1 MARPSLTRAHRALLG
16 VVAVGAC
23 VISGIGFAGSYNSV
37 RDLAL
42 EKGFG
47 SFAYAFPIGVDA
59 GIVVLLSLDLVLTW
73 LRIPFPL
80 LRQTAWL
87 LTAATI
93 AFNAAASWGDPLGMA
108 MHAVIPVL
116 FVVVVEASRHAVGR
130 IAAITADRHME
141 SVRLMRWVL
150 SPVPTFRLW
159 RRMKLWELRSYD
171 ETVRL
176 EQNRLVYR
184 AQLRF
189 RYGRGWRRS
198 APFQALLPLKLA
210 KYGVPLDPTV
220 LDRID
225 GPLQVHEAAA
235 VEAEETVQADRT
247 APAAGRVAQGRPAE
261 LGASAPAQGPAAA
274 GAPAQPQQP
283 QPKQSAQPQQPQQ
296 AVPAVSAAV
305 AVPTLAKLA
314 AVRLRDQ
321 QDPEAAQAAPVVD
334 RSAELN
340 VWTARPVRSHLAE
353 TDQVHTARVPGQ
365 ASPWFKAPRPQDAEG
380 PGRPQSGYQPADGYP
395 EPAFAEQAFVEQGF
409 ADQGYT
415 EQGYGEPG
423 YPEQGGQQEG
433 YRPAGAERQRVS
445 ANGHGQGR
453 PQGPQVAHAPQQVP
467 VDPSGRQLVQDQEAE
482 PIRLG
487 GRPLRLDAM
496 MEAETLPFDQA
507 AEEVPARRP
516 FAGGA
521 EPLNADECFDALLG
535 YLEENQRQPDERRFA
550 EYLSQR
556 GVPGSRPDGGV
567 TVKDVQKIWDELQER
582 YMESGRE

>member
-16 VVAVGAC
+16 LVAAGAC
-23 VISGIGFAGSYNSV
+23 LISGIGFAGSYNAV
-37 RDLAL
+37 RELAM

-47 SFAYAFPIGVDA
+47 AFSYAFPIGVDA
-59 GIVVLLSLDLVLTW
+59 GIVVLLALDLVLTW

-93 AFNAAASWGDPLGMA
+93 AFNAAASWGDALGMA

-210 KYGVPLDPTV
+210 KYGVPLDPGI

-225 GPLQVHEAAA
+225 GPLEAAP
-235 VEAEETVQADRT
+235 TQAT
-247 APAAGRVAQGRPAE
+247 PP
-261 LGASAPAQGPAAA
+261 GASRSESRGLPQAA
-274 GAPAQPQQP
+274 GAVGRQV
-283 QPKQSAQPQQPQQ
+283 QSGHAGLPTTGDQVPVDQ
-296 AVPAVSAAV
+296 APVTAAV

-314 AVRLRDQ
+314 AVRLRD
-321 QDPEAAQAAPVVD
+321 AQEPSHEEEGAAAP
-334 RSAELN
+334 AQPQPELN
-340 VWTARPVRSHLAE
+340 VWLARTQQEQAQHGYQS
-353 TDQVHTARVPGQ
+353 RVPGQ
-365 ASPWFKAPRPQDAEG
+365 ASPWFKPPRVSR
-380 PGRPQSGYQPADGYP
+380 PGEQVSGGVPADGALTGGQGAGAPMAGAPVTAAP
-395 EPAFAEQAFVEQGF
+395 EHGMPAPVPAGAVPGGVRPRPVGPRPVRIEQLAPEGARQVVAVAEEDNEPYLGTEEAFAEA
-409 ADQGYT
+409 
-415 EQGYGEPG
+415 
-423 YPEQGGQQEG
+423 
-433 YRPAGAERQRVS
+433 
-445 ANGHGQGR
+445 
-453 PQGPQVAHAPQQVP
+453 VA
-467 VDPSGRQLVQDQEAE
+467 LE
-482 PIRLG
+482 
-487 GRPLRLDAM
+487 
-496 MEAETLPFDQA
+496 
-507 AEEVPARRP
+507 
-516 FAGGA
+516 
-521 EPLNADECFDALLG
+521 
-535 YLEENQRQPDERRFA
+535 LEEEAAALNGESAEHRAAQQGVEHTASSHAEDRHPVAAPLDPEVCFAALVSYIDQYERQPDVAALA
-550 EYLSQR
+550 EYLTTEY
-556 GVPGSRPDGGV
+556 GVVGTRPDGSVSPSELGR
-567 TVKDVQKIWDELQER
+567 IWERLQR
-582 YMESGRE
+582 QYVASGRD

>member
-37 RDLAL
+37 RDLAM

-47 SFAYAFPIGVDA
+47 AFSYAFPIGVDA

-93 AFNAAASWGDPLGMA
+93 AFNAAASWGDMLGMA

-225 GPLQVHEAAA
+225 GPLVMAGGALA
-235 VEAEETVQADRT
+235 VEQEVVAVQGGQAHGGQVT
-247 APAAGRVAQGRPAE
+247 QAQQAAPGRA
-261 LGASAPAQGPAAA
+261 LGAPR
-274 GAPAQPQQP
+274 QQV
-283 QPKQSAQPQQPQQ
+283 QQQPQQ
-296 AVPAVSAAV
+296 QAQVQQPAQAVPQVSAAV

-321 QDPEAAQAAPVVD
+321 QDPEAAQAAPVID
-334 RSAELN
+334 SSAELN
-340 VWTARPVRSHLAE
+340 VWTARPVRSHVAQP
-353 TDQVHTARVPGQ
+353 DQVHTARVPGQ
-365 ASPWFKAPRPQDAEG
+365 ASPWFKAPRPSG
-380 PGRPQSGYQPADGYP
+380 PEEEVRPSSGYQPP
-395 EPAFAEQAFVEQGF
+395 QAEAY
-409 ADQGYT
+409 A
-415 EQGYGEPG
+415 
-423 YPEQGGQQEG
+423 EQGGRPEEYPQDYQPEEYRQEQ
-433 YRPAGAERQRVS
+433 YRQA
-445 ANGHGQGR
+445 ANGHAHPEGQVRAAGQQQPVQEEAVVVPSR
-453 PQGPQVAHAPQQVP
+453 PVRLETMM
-467 VDPSGRQLVQDQEAE
+467 PSGPE
-482 PIRLG
+482 P
-487 GRPLRLDAM
+487 
-496 MEAETLPFDQA
+496 LPF
-507 AEEVPARRP
+507 EEEAPVRRP

-521 EPLNADECFDALLG
+521 EPLDGEECFDALVA
-535 YLEENQRQPDERRFA
+535 YMDTYEDQPDKEQFA
-550 EYLSQR
+550 DYLTQR
-556 GVPGSRPDGGV
+556 GIAGSRPDGGV
-567 TVKDVQKIWDELQER
+567 AVKDVDKVWAGLQRR
-582 YMESGRE
+582 YVTSGRGE

>member
-37 RDLAL
+37 RDLAI

-47 SFAYAFPIGVDA
+47 AFAYAFPIGVDA
-59 GIVVLLSLDLVLTW
+59 GIVVLLALDLVLTW

-93 AFNAAASWGDPLGMA
+93 AFNAAASWGDALGMA

-189 RYGRGWRRS
+189 RYGRGWRKS

-210 KYGVPLDPTV
+210 KYGVPLDPSI

-225 GPLQVHEAAA
+225 GPLQVHGGAAP
-235 VEAEETVQADRT
+235 ETEETVQADRPV
-247 APAAGRVAQGRPAE
+247 PAATQVTQGQPPAI
-261 LGASAPAQGPAAA
+261 GAAAPNQGQAAGPAAA
-274 GAPAQPQQP
+274 PAPAPAAAK
-283 QPKQSAQPQQPQQ
+283 PKPQPQQ
-296 AVPAVSAAV
+296 AVPPVSAAV

-334 RSAELN
+334 RSSELN

-365 ASPWFKAPRPQDAEG
+365 ASPWFKAPRPQDEAE
-380 PGRPQSGYQPADGYP
+380 PGRPQSGYQPGDAYP
-395 EPAFAEQAFVEQGF
+395 EQDYAG
-409 ADQGYT
+409 
-415 EQGYGEPG
+415 QGYGEPG
-423 YPEQGGQQEG
+423 YPEQDGYDEG
-433 YRPAGAERQRVS
+433 YRPAGAEPERVM
-445 ANGHGQGR
+445 ANGRGPSR
-453 PQGPQVAHAPQQVP
+453 PQGPYAPQAAHAPQPQQQP
-467 VDPSGRQLVQDQEAE
+467 MQEQEAE

-496 MEAETLPFDQA
+496 MEAETLPFDQG
-507 AEEVPARRP
+507 AEETPARRP

-521 EPLNADECFDALLG
+521 EPLDADECFAALVG
-535 YLEENQRQPDERRFA
+535 YMEENQRQPDERRFA

-567 TVKDVQKIWDELQER
+567 AVKDVEKIWDELQER

>member
-23 VISGIGFAGSYNSV
+23 IISGIGFAGSYNSV
-37 RDLAL
+37 RDLAM

-47 SFAYAFPIGVDA
+47 AFAYAFPIGVDA

-93 AFNAAASWGDPLGMA
+93 AFNAAASWGDALGMA

-225 GPLQVHEAAA
+225 GPLLLDGGVAPEQGVPAVPQAHQAHQVGQAAQAGRPGQVTQGQAPAPAGPVAA
-235 VEAEETVQADRT
+235 VAAPEPQA
-247 APAAGRVAQGRPAE
+247 
-261 LGASAPAQGPAAA
+261 
-274 GAPAQPQQP
+274 
-283 QPKQSAQPQQPQQ
+283 

-321 QDPEAAQAAPVVD
+321 QDPEAAQAAPVMHP
-334 RSAELN
+334 SAELN
-340 VWTARPVRSHLAE
+340 VWTARPVRSHVAQP
-353 TDQVHTARVPGQ
+353 DQVHTARVPGQ
-365 ASPWFKAPRPQDAEG
+365 ASPWFKAPRPHEVEEQE
-380 PGRPQSGYQPADGYP
+380 RPPSGYQSGPA
-395 EPAFAEQAFVEQGF
+395 E
-409 ADQGYT
+409 
-415 EQGYGEPG
+415 G
-423 YPEQGGQQEG
+423 YPEQGGFPEEHPRVERVQE
-433 YRPAGAERQRVS
+433 RLAA
-445 ANGHGQGR
+445 AAQGR
-453 PQGPQVAHAPQQVP
+453 GQAQQVM
-467 VDPSGRQLVQDQEAE
+467 VEAE
-482 PIRLG
+482 PILRS
-487 GRPLRLDAM
+487 GRPMRLDAM
-496 MEAETLPFDQA
+496 MEAEPEQLPFD
-507 AEEVPARRP
+507 EEDAPARRA
-516 FAGGA
+516 FVGA
-521 EPLNADECFDALLG
+521 EPLDAEECFDALVA
-535 YLEENQRQPDERRFA
+535 YIEEHQRQPDERRFA

-567 TVKDVQKIWDELQER
+567 TPKDVEKIWPVLEER
-582 YMESGRE
+582 YVNSGRE

>member
-37 RDLAL
+37 RDLAM

-47 SFAYAFPIGVDA
+47 AFSYAFPIGVDA

-93 AFNAAASWGDPLGMA
+93 AFNAAASWGDMLGMA

-225 GPLQVHEAAA
+225 GPLMVPGGA
-235 VEAEETVQADRT
+235 VEESEQELPAVRGGQVTQA
-247 APAAGRVAQGRPAE
+247 QQ
-261 LGASAPAQGPAAA
+261 ASSAGPAAL
-274 GAPAQPQQP
+274 GAPGPHARSQARPPVQAARAQAPT
-283 QPKQSAQPQQPQQ
+283 AQVQAPVGPAQAQ
-296 AVPAVSAAV
+296 AVPQVSAAV

-321 QDPEAAQAAPVVD
+321 QDPEAAQAAPVID
-334 RSAELN
+334 PSAELN
-340 VWTARPVRSHLAE
+340 VWTARPVRSHLE
-353 TDQVHTARVPGQ
+353 QPGQVHTARVPGQ
-365 ASPWFKAPRPQDAEG
+365 ASPWFKAPRPSG
-380 PGRPQSGYQPADGYP
+380 PEEEAGPQSGYQPPQAEAYAEQGVHPEEYRPEGYP
-395 EPAFAEQAFVEQGF
+395 A
-409 ADQGYT
+409 
-415 EQGYGEPG
+415 
-423 YPEQGGQQEG
+423 QE
-433 YRPAGAERQRVS
+433 YRPEEYHPAAG
-445 ANGHGQGR
+445 GHAPAPHPQQHVQQHIQQHAPTEAGVAAGVEPILVPGR
-453 PQGPQVAHAPQQVP
+453 PVRLETMMAPESEP
-467 VDPSGRQLVQDQEAE
+467 LPFEGQEA
-482 PIRLG
+482 
-487 GRPLRLDAM
+487 
-496 MEAETLPFDQA
+496 
-507 AEEVPARRP
+507 PARRP
-516 FAGGA
+516 IAGA
-521 EPLNADECFDALLG
+521 PEPLDANECFDALVS
-535 YLEENQRQPDERRFA
+535 YMEENQRQPDERRFA

-567 TVKDVQKIWDELQER
+567 AVKDVEKVWQDLQER
-582 YMESGRE
+582 YMESGRGE

>member
-16 VVAVGAC
+16 VVAIGAC

-37 RDLAL
+37 RDLAM

-47 SFAYAFPIGVDA
+47 AFSYAFPIGVDA

-93 AFNAAASWGDPLGMA
+93 AFNAAASWGDALGMA

-225 GPLQVHEAAA
+225 GPLVVPGSAAA
-235 VEAEETVQADRT
+235 VE
-247 APAAGRVAQGRPAE
+247 
-261 LGASAPAQGPAAA
+261 
-274 GAPAQPQQP
+274 
-283 QPKQSAQPQQPQQ
+283 QSTQ
-296 AVPAVSAAV
+296 AVPAVQAGPSAQVVAAGQPVQAARGGVVTQAQQPVQAQAQALAQAQAAASGAPESQPQPQPQPVPPVSAAV

-321 QDPEAAQAAPVVD
+321 QDPEAAQAAPVID
-334 RSAELN
+334 SSAELN
-340 VWTARPVRSHLAE
+340 VWTARPVRSHVAE
-353 TDQVHTARVPGQ
+353 PDQVHTARVPGQ
-365 ASPWFKAPRPQDAEG
+365 ASPWFKAPRPSG
-380 PGRPQSGYQPADGYP
+380 PEEAVAVRPQPGYQASR
-395 EPAFAEQAFVEQGF
+395 AEA
-409 ADQGYT
+409 
-415 EQGYGEPG
+415 
-423 YPEQGGQQEG
+423 YPEQGGGPEEYRAEE
-433 YRPAGAERQRVS
+433 YRPA
-445 ANGHGQGR
+445 ANGHGPAWR
-453 PQGPQVAHAPQQVP
+453 PQAVRQQVP
-467 VDPSGRQLVQDQEAE
+467 VVEGAE
-482 PIRLG
+482 PILVP
-487 GRPLRLDAM
+487 GRPMRLESM
-496 MEAETLPFDQA
+496 MASEPEPLPFDEGGA
-507 AEEVPARRP
+507 PARRP
-516 FAGGA
+516 IAGAGQV
-521 EPLNADECFDALLG
+521 LDADECFDALVS
-535 YLEENQRQPDERRFA
+535 YMEENQRHPDERRFA

-567 TVKDVQKIWDELQER
+567 TVKDVEKVWQDLQER
-582 YMESGRE
+582 YMESGRGE

>member
-16 VVAVGAC
+16 VVAAGAC
-23 VISGIGFAGSYNSV
+23 LISGIGFAGSYNAV
-37 RDLAL
+37 RDLAM

-47 SFAYAFPIGVDA
+47 AFSYAFPIGVDA

-130 IAAITADRHME
+130 IAAITADRHMD

-210 KYGVPLDPTV
+210 KYGVPLDPSI

-225 GPLQVHEAAA
+225 GPLEGSPAEGPARGRALPVMAAQVTAGQDEVVAAPVAVAAA
-235 VEAEETVQADRT
+235 G
-247 APAAGRVAQGRPAE
+247 AGRAVQ
-261 LGASAPAQGPAAA
+261 SAPAQQQAPVQQAPVQQAPVQQ
-274 GAPAQPQQP
+274 APAQQAPVHEKP
-283 QPKQSAQPQQPQQ
+283 VADAQ
-296 AVPAVSAAV
+296 AVSDAQVTAAL
-305 AVPTLAKLA
+305 AAPTLAKLA
-314 AVRLRDQ
+314 AVRLRDA
-321 QDPEAAQAAPVVD
+321 QDPSAAEPRPVPTEP
-334 RSAELN
+334 ELN
-340 VWTARPVRSHLAE
+340 VWTARAVRSPAQPSE
-353 TDQVHTARVPGQ
+353 PVQTARVPGQ
-365 ASPWFKAPRPQDAEG
+365 PSPWFKAPQPQAEPVPAPG
-380 PGRPQSGYQPADGYP
+380 PVQQPQQSQ
-395 EPAFAEQAFVEQGF
+395 Q
-409 ADQGYT
+409 
-415 EQGYGEPG
+415 
-423 YPEQGGQQEG
+423 PEQPQRGPQEQPQVRRPVRLEQLAPQG
-433 YRPAGAERQRVS
+433 VPAGYVE
-445 ANGHGQGR
+445 
-453 PQGPQVAHAPQQVP
+453 
-467 VDPSGRQLVQDQEAE
+467 E
-482 PIRLG
+482 
-487 GRPLRLDAM
+487 
-496 MEAETLPFDQA
+496 LPFEEEA
-507 AEEVPARRP
+507 AVEVPAETERRP
-516 FAGGA
+516 VGPAL
-521 EPLNADECFDALLG
+521 PLDPEVCFEALTR
-535 YLEENQRQPDERRFA
+535 YIEKFEQQPDPRQLADFLTA
-550 EYLSQR
+550 EYGLE
-556 GVPGSRPDGGV
+556 GSGRDGSV
-567 TVKDVQKIWDELQER
+567 VAKDVERVWPKLNERFMEL
-582 YMESGRE
+582 GLG

>member
-37 RDLAL
+37 RDLAM

-93 AFNAAASWGDPLGMA
+93 AFNAAASWGDALGMA

-210 KYGVPLDPTV
+210 KYGVPLDPTI

-225 GPLQVHEAAA
+225 GPLALQGG
-235 VEAEETVQADRT
+235 
-247 APAAGRVAQGRPAE
+247 PAAGAEQAGPAVQAE
-261 LGASAPAQGPAAA
+261 PASAAGQVTRGQVEGRAAALAGPSA
-274 GAPAQPQQP
+274 GAPAQAAAAGPAAPVPAPSPAQVAAAEQQP
-283 QPKQSAQPQQPQQ
+283 
-296 AVPAVSAAV
+296 AVPPVSAAV

-321 QDPEAAQAAPVVD
+321 QDPAAAQAAPVQD
-334 RSAELN
+334 PAGTLN
-340 VWTARPVRSHLAE
+340 VWTARPVRSHVAQP
-353 TDQVHTARVPGQ
+353 DQVHTARVPGQ
-365 ASPWFKAPRPQDAEG
+365 ASPWFKAPRPGGEEEPA
-380 PGRPQSGYQPADGYP
+380 RPQSGYQPRAGAYAEQPGAGRPEGFEAFEGYEEFAGGPAAGPDFPAEYPADGSPAEPYREAGQQAPRPERAAANGRGPAPRP
-395 EPAFAEQAFVEQGF
+395 EPRR
-409 ADQGYT
+409 
-415 EQGYGEPG
+415 
-423 YPEQGGQQEG
+423 QQ
-433 YRPAGAERQRVS
+433 
-445 ANGHGQGR
+445 
-453 PQGPQVAHAPQQVP
+453 
-467 VDPSGRQLVQDQEAE
+467 AE
-482 PIRLG
+482 PILR
-487 GRPLRLDAM
+487 RPMRLDAGL
-496 MEAETLPFDQA
+496 EADALPFEEPA
-507 AEEVPARRP
+507 EVPARRA
-516 FAGGA
+516 FVGA
-521 EPLNADECFDALLG
+521 EPLDADECFEALVS
-535 YLEENQRQPDERRFA
+535 YMEENQRHPDERRFA

-567 TVKDVQKIWDELQER
+567 ALKDVEKIWTDLQER
-582 YMESGRE
+582 YMESGRGE

>member
-37 RDLAL
+37 RDLAM

-47 SFAYAFPIGVDA
+47 AFAYAFPIGVDA

-93 AFNAAASWGDPLGMA
+93 AFNAAASWGDALGMA

-225 GPLQVHEAAA
+225 GPLLVPGSAAA
-235 VEAEETVQADRT
+235 AEQT
-247 APAAGRVAQGRPAE
+247 APAVSAGPAGPAVAAVAAGQPVQSVQA
-261 LGASAPAQGPAAA
+261 APVAPAVRGDRLTPAQQAVQAQAQAQAQQAAAA
-274 GAPAQPQQP
+274 GAAGAAEPPVQQVPQ
-283 QPKQSAQPQQPQQ
+283 
-296 AVPAVSAAV
+296 VSAAV

-314 AVRLRDQ
+314 ALRLRDQ
-321 QDPEAAQAAPVVD
+321 QDPEAAQAAPVID
-334 RSAELN
+334 PSAELN
-340 VWTARPVRSHLAE
+340 VWTARPVRSHVAE
-353 TDQVHTARVPGQ
+353 PDQQVHTARVPGQ
-365 ASPWFKAPRPQDAEG
+365 ASPWFKAPRPSGAEDG
-380 PGRPQSGYQPADGYP
+380 PEDRPQSGYQPP
-395 EPAFAEQAFVEQGF
+395 QGE
-409 ADQGYT
+409 A
-415 EQGYGEPG
+415 
-423 YPEQGGQQEG
+423 YPEQGGRPEEYRQVEEYRQEE
-433 YRPAGAERQRVS
+433 YRPA
-445 ANGHGQGR
+445 ANGR
-453 PQGPQVAHAPQQVP
+453 GPAARQQVP
-467 VDPSGRQLVQDQEAE
+467 VAEAAE
-482 PIRLG
+482 PILVP
-487 GRPLRLDAM
+487 GRPMRLESM
-496 MEAETLPFDQA
+496 MAPEPEPLPFG
-507 AEEVPARRP
+507 EEDAPARRP
-516 FAGGA
+516 MAGA
-521 EPLNADECFDALLG
+521 VEPLDPNECFDALVS
-535 YLEENQRQPDERRFA
+535 YMEENQRHPDERRFA

-567 TVKDVQKIWDELQER
+567 TVKDVEKVWQDLQER
-582 YMESGRE
+582 YMESGRGE

>member
-23 VISGIGFAGSYNSV
+23 IISGIGFAGSYNSV
-37 RDLAL
+37 RDLAM

-47 SFAYAFPIGVDA
+47 AFSYAFPIGVDA

-93 AFNAAASWGDPLGMA
+93 AFNAAASWGDALGMA

-210 KYGVPLDPTV
+210 KYGVPLDPSI

-225 GPLQVHEAAA
+225 GPMFVAADAA
-235 VEAEETVQADRT
+235 VAGAAI
-247 APAAGRVAQGRPAE
+247 APAGPGQVTAGQSVA
-261 LGASAPAQGPAAA
+261 GPAAA
-274 GAPAQPQQP
+274 HQVAAHQAVGQQAAGHPVAGQAPAGQAP
-283 QPKQSAQPQQPQQ
+283 AGQ
-296 AVPAVSAAV
+296 AVAGHPAGAAEAGEPHAVPSVSAAV

-314 AVRLRDQ
+314 AVRRRDQ
-321 QDPEAAQAAPVVD
+321 QDPEAAQAAPPVD
-334 RSAELN
+334 AAGDLN
-340 VWTARPVRSHLAE
+340 VWTARPVRSHVAE
-353 TDQVHTARVPGQ
+353 PDQVHTARVPGQ
-365 ASPWFKAPRPQDAEG
+365 ASPWFKPPRGQADADQEAAYAAPQAAGYPDER
-380 PGRPQSGYQPADGYP
+380 GYQERYP
-395 EPAFAEQAFVEQGF
+395 Q
-409 ADQGYT
+409 
-415 EQGYGEPG
+415 
-423 YPEQGGQQEG
+423 
-433 YRPAGAERQRVS
+433 
-445 ANGHGQGR
+445 QGR
-453 PQGPQVAHAPQQVP
+453 PVERVAAGPAANGRGPARPQPGYGAGPNGQPGGAPR
-467 VDPSGRQLVQDQEAE
+467 GRQLPVEQALMPEDGE
-482 PIRLG
+482 PIRIG
-487 GRPLRLDAM
+487 ARPVRLDSFADP
-496 MEAETLPFDQA
+496 EPLPFEDV
-507 AEEVPARRP
+507 EEAPARLP

-521 EPLNADECFDALLG
+521 EPLDPDECFDALVS
-535 YLEENQRQPDERRFA
+535 YMEENQRQPDERRFA

-567 TVKDVQKIWDELQER
+567 TVKDVERIWAALGER
-582 YMESGRE
+582 YMESGRAE